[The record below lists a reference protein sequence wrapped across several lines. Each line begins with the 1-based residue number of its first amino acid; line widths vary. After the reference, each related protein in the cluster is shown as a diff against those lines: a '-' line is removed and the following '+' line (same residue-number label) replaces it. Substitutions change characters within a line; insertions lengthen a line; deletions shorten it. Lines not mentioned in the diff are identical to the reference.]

1 MDKEIKF
8 LKKSLMY
15 QMSLGSRELFHSN
28 VWAWLME
35 IDNNFIKVFFDDLDI
50 MQYKVVKICRE
61 KYNRDITIW
70 LERKNVNIDRFVYLV
85 IENKIKTLPNIEQ
98 LEKYSE
104 DLNGYRISKAVFTG
118 LINPYLEGQTKTAIK
133 GRKEEI

>member
-1 MDKEIKF
+1 MNKEIKL
-8 LKKSLMY
+8 LKNSLMY

-50 MQYKVVKICRE
+50 TQYEVVKICRE

-70 LERKNVNIDRFVYLV
+70 LERKNTNIDRFVYLV
-85 IENKIKTLPNIEQ
+85 IENKIKINGQPCQTLV
-98 LEKYSE
+98 
-104 DLNGYRISKAVFTG
+104 DTG
-118 LINPYLEGQTKTAIK
+118 AIFSTFNSICS
-133 GRKEEI
+133 GT

>member
-35 IDNNFIKVFFDDLDI
+35 MDNNFITVFFNDFDVA
-50 MQYKVVKICRE
+50 QYKSIKVCRE